1 MNLNTPLKASD
12 LAKRFKAELL
22 GNPGNTI
29 TSINEIHKVTEG
41 SLTYVDHHKYYKK
54 VLASEATTILI
65 NKKVECPEG
74 KTLLVVN
81 DPFEV
86 YNTIALEARPFIQS
100 TKMISDSATIGEGTV
115 IQPNVF
121 IGNHVQIGKN
131 CIIHPNVTI
140 YDYSEIGDN
149 VIIHSNTTIGNDA
162 FYYHGNN
169 GAYDKMHTIGK
180 TVIRDNVEIG
190 SSCTIA
196 SGVSGITQIGMGTK
210 IDSQVHIGHGTVIG
224 NNCLFA
230 AQVAIAGKT
239 FIGDGVVLYGK
250 VGVSKDI
257 MIGKNVVVLASSNV
271 DKSLDANKTYFG
283 SPAIDARDK
292 WKEKVYVRMLPKVWH
307 KIVFKQDV
315 SIPAESHID
324 NADDELLA

>member
-1 MNLNTPLKASD
+1 MKLSKPLIASEI
-12 LAKRFKAELL
+12 AKRFNAKLIGNAE
-22 GNPGNTI
+22 NKI
-29 TSINEIHKVTEG
+29 TSINEIHKVENG
-41 SLTYVDHHKYYKK
+41 SLTFVDHLKYYQK
-54 VLASEATTILI
+54 VLDSEATIILI
-65 NKKVECPEG
+65 NKKATCPEG
-74 KTLLVVN
+74 KTLLVVK

-86 YNTIALEARPFIQS
+86 YNTLALEARPFIAA
-100 TKMISDSATIGEGTV
+100 TKMISDTATIGEGTI

-121 IGNHVQIGKN
+121 IGNHVTIGKN

-149 VIIHSNTTIGNDA
+149 VIINSNTAIGNDA

-180 TVIRDNVEIG
+180 TIIKDDVEIG
-190 SSCTIA
+190 ASCSIA
-196 SGVSGITQIGMGTK
+196 SGVSGVTQVGKGSK

-239 FIGDGVVLYGK
+239 YIGDNVVLYGK
-250 VGVSKDI
+250 VGVSKGL
-257 MIGKNVVVLASSNV
+257 MIGKNAVVLASSNV
-271 DKSLDANKTYFG
+271 DKTLEGNKTYFG

-292 WKEKVYVRMLPKVWH
+292 WKEKVYVRMLPKVWN
-307 KIVFKQDV
+307 KILFKTSVD
-315 SIPAESHID
+315 EEKKKID
-324 NADDELLA
+324 NQLEDELLA